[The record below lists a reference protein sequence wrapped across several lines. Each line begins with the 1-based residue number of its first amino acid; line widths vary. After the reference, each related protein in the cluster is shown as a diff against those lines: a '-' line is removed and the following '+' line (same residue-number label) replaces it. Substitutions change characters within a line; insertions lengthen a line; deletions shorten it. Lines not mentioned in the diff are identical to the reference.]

1 MGTRTMTR
9 CGEYGA
15 GREPIHS
22 GVSISVHVLLS
33 VSLIVDCCLFQ
44 IQLLRFAVLLAFFW
58 VLRRF
63 FFFFA
68 RAAPAIRS
76 SGTAAGQGERH
87 VQTQCATRVDSEM
100 AGKLVYRSLKQV
112 LLLRVIRVRSFVHY
126 RSLYTCLPLLLPSLG
141 AASNQMPQRQ
151 RGGEQDERYGGT
163 EPRFEDP
170 SLRFRRRR
178 PAGLAAAAA
187 ETRLQVAVF
196 ILRLLLL
203 LLLRRRGRG
212 RGAAAAKQSP

>member
-203 LLLRRRGRG
+203 LRRRGRG